1 MGLNVNGI
9 LMAFMQCIISQ
20 LKVRNNG
27 SPKSNPT
34 KTYWHSISEGIIIS
48 ALDMCAM
55 EQSLYFVLYNT
66 MVLNDCTFCNR
77 IYVFMYNSIC
87 FRRNYLLLKSICFRS
102 ENNLNN
108 IIIYSIVC
116 FFVILLFQYYLLFGF
131 VVSFID
137 YAFCCYFYAMVVSG
151 RKSNEL
157 KQLFDERNLIP
168 LVLSH
173 IWSSKLTNKSDEL
186 YKFFLLH
193 STNFEIMESF
203 YAHSDLR

>member
-1 MGLNVNGI
+1 
-9 LMAFMQCIISQ
+9 MQWIATKTNMRIISQ

-55 EQSLYFVLYNT
+55 DQSLYFVLYNT

-108 IIIYSIVC
+108 II
-116 FFVILLFQYYLLFGF
+116 LLFQYYYLLFGF
-131 VVSFID
+131 V
-137 YAFCCYFYAMVVSG
+137 
-151 RKSNEL
+151 
-157 KQLFDERNLIP
+157 LF
-168 LVLSH
+168 
-173 IWSSKLTNKSDEL
+173 
-186 YKFFLLH
+186 
-193 STNFEIMESF
+193 
-203 YAHSDLR
+203 